1 MENNF
6 ENKMENLN
14 TPNADFVKHQEVLK
28 IGMMNARKSARIGII
43 FILIPILIV
52 VLVYLK
58 MKLLVHWDFFSKFQ
72 QFVSNQNQSSFLSWL
87 SHIILL
93 GFPILAIFINL
104 LAITHFY
111 IDKKKKGTDNH
122 FKVSYKKLDS
132 SNHKCCFVSSRIYI
146 RFVFELGLVFI
157 CRRTKQLQGRQI
169 LLTNEH

>member
-6 ENKMENLN
+6 ESKMENLN

-52 VLVYLK
+52 VLAYLK
-58 MKLLVHWDFFSKFQ
+58 MKLLIHWDFFSKFQ
-72 QFVSNQNQSSFLSWL
+72 QFVSNQNQSSYLSWL

-111 IDKKKKGTDNH
+111 IDKKKK
-122 FKVSYKKLDS
+122 
-132 SNHKCCFVSSRIYI
+132 
-146 RFVFELGLVFI
+146 ELIITLRYHIKNLIVLIISVVLLVVVFI
-157 CRRTKQLQGRQI
+157 SVLF
-169 LLTNEH
+169 LN